1 MPAAPRQI
9 SDVEVF
15 VRVVEAGGYA
25 AASTALGLSRSHA
38 SRLVSGLEERLGV
51 RLLNRT
57 TRRVV
62 PTQSGRTFYA
72 ECAPLVGALLNAE
85 ARVAAEREE
94 AVGVLR
100 LSLPSHM
107 GVDYLVGPLSRFQEL
122 HPRVEL
128 LLDYSDRK
136 VDLLAGGFDVAI
148 RGGSVDDPALV
159 ARRLWPFRSGVYAS
173 PAYLVARGAPESPNQ
188 LKEHPCLAFSLTA
201 LPRHWRLERGS
212 DEVTTVVPGTVS
224 ASSSRALAVGAAAGH
239 GLVLLPEF
247 AVKGHVER
255 GELVR
260 VLPEWEGPRL
270 WFWAVRAHRTNVPAR
285 VRLLIDYLADLWVTP
300 PWSTG

>member
-1 MPAAPRQI
+1 MPGAPRQI

-25 AASTALGLSRSHA
+25 PAAAALGLSRSHA

-72 ECAPLVGALLNAE
+72 DCAPLVGALLNAE

-128 LLDYSDRK
+128 TLDYSDRK

-148 RGGSVDDPALV
+148 RGGRVDDPALV

-173 PAYLVARGAPESPNQ
+173 PAYVAARGAPESPAQ
-188 LKEHPCLAFSLTA
+188 LAAHRCLTFSLTSQ
-201 LPRHWRLERGS
+201 PRHWRLERGA
-212 DEVTTVVPGTVS
+212 EETTTIVTGSVS
-224 ASSSRALAVGAAAGH
+224 ASSSRALAAGAAAGH
-239 GLVLLPEF
+239 GLVFLPEF

-260 VLPEWEGPRL
+260 VLPEWEAQRQ